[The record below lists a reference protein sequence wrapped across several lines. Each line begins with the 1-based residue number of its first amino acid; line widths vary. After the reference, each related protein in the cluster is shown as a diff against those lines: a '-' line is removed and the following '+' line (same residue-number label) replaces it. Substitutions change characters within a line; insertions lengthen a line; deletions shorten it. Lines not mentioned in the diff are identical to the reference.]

1 MCKYNKEPPSTPL
14 SRRQDFFVQISI
26 CLFYHQIIPPFQHAV
41 REAPKENFF
50 NKHFEPLKM
59 MRAMFI
65 NEICPFNEQWNPFSE
80 KELQAVWQNFKA
92 PLYFI
97 LFYRLIS
104 NKNQPLFW
112 ISQEEPK
119 VPSDM
124 PNYVSHD
131 TSKVHAGTL
140 NMGIEFTLKHLQAID
155 YSISIQN
162 CLRFKLTIHYFHHIF
177 YYSRLEKAGHT

>member
-1 MCKYNKEPPSTPL
+1 MFSQTCWGDWKWTPILPPYVCKYNREWNISLPPLFP
-14 SRRQDFFVQISI
+14 DAKIFFVQISI
-26 CLFYHQIIPPFQHAV
+26 CLFYHQIIPPFQHAG

-92 PLYFI
+92 LLYFI
-97 LFYRLIS
+97 LFSRLIS
-104 NKNQPLFW
+104 KKKPTPILNL
-112 ISQEEPK
+112 SRRTEK
-119 VPSDM
+119 VPSNM

-131 TSKVHAGTL
+131 TSKFQSTA
-140 NMGIEFTLKHLQAID
+140 LQE
-155 YSISIQN
+155 
-162 CLRFKLTIHYFHHIF
+162 RLT
-177 YYSRLEKAGHT
+177 

>member
-1 MCKYNKEPPSTPL
+1 MNLENFFLFLTRSISVFPDMLERLKMNPHLHMCVNIIKNETFPFHPF
-14 SRRQDFFVQISI
+14 SRRQDFSVQISI
-26 CLFYHQIIPPFQHAV
+26 CLFYHQIIPPFQHTG
-41 REAPKENFF
+41 REAPKEQFF

-119 VPSDM
+119 KFPQICQTM
-124 PNYVSHD
+124 
-131 TSKVHAGTL
+131 
-140 NMGIEFTLKHLQAID
+140 
-155 YSISIQN
+155 
-162 CLRFKLTIHYFHHIF
+162 
-177 YYSRLEKAGHT
+177 